1 MIIGHTSSYTALQTA
16 LESHRHQA
24 FLLNGAMG
32 IGKAS
37 IAKNLALSILV
48 KSSPF
53 TENVVQQ
60 QCMNGSY
67 PNYFYISRISD
78 EEGKQ
83 KHEITIE
90 QVRTLLNSL
99 KKKAAIQGRR
109 IIVIDAIDQ
118 MNRQAANA
126 LLKIL
131 EEPPQDTLFLLVC
144 HSLGSV
150 LPTIRSRC
158 VKIDFK
164 PLCAADMRKIS
175 AVRGGEVDSTILEMA
190 AGAPGIYQKIHE
202 VGGAIILQSIERLF
216 HISNLNDLK
225 SALQDLL
232 KQSDDSFLGYL
243 LQQFLYQKALKEPE
257 VYAHSAQTVEKFMR
271 YTNGTHLD
279 GGHRLVAAVLLAR
292 NPEYKQIIYG

>member
-1 MIIGHTSSYTALQTA
+1 MIIGHTSSYTALQTG

-37 IAKNLALSILV
+37 IAKHLALSILV

-99 KKKAAIQGRR
+99 KKKAAIQGQR

-243 LQQFLYQKALKEPE
+243 LQQFLYQKALKDPE

-279 GGHRLVAAVLLAR
+279 GAHRLVAAVLLAR

>member
-1 MIIGHTSSYTALQTA
+1 MIIGHTSSYTALQTG

-67 PNYFYISRISD
+67 PNYFYVSRISD

-90 QVRTLLNSL
+90 QVRILLNSL
-99 KKKAAIQGRR
+99 KKKAAIQGQR

-164 PLCAADMRKIS
+164 PLSAADMRKIS
-175 AVRGGEVDSTILEMA
+175 AVQGGEVDSTILEMA

-232 KQSDDSFLGYL
+232 KQSDESFLGYL
-243 LQQFLYQKALKEPE
+243 LQQFLYQKALKDPE

-279 GGHRLVAAVLLAR
+279 GAHRLVAAVLLAR

>member
-1 MIIGHTSSYTALQTA
+1 MIIGHTSSYTVLETA
-16 LESHRHQA
+16 LDSYRHQA

-37 IAKNLALSILV
+37 IAKNLALSVLV
-48 KSSPF
+48 KSSSF
-53 TENVVQQ
+53 AANVVQQ
-60 QCMNGSY
+60 QCVNGSY

-90 QVRTLLNSL
+90 QVRALLNRL
-99 KKKAAIQGRR
+99 KKKAAIQGQR
-109 IIVIDAIDQ
+109 IVVIDAIDQ

-131 EEPPQDTLFLLVC
+131 EESPQDTFFLLVC

-164 PLCAADMRKIS
+164 PLSDADMLEIATVQGS
-175 AVRGGEVDSTILEMA
+175 EVDPAILKMA
-190 AGAPGIYQKIHE
+190 AGAPGVYQKIQAA
-202 VGGAIILQSIERLF
+202 GGSAILQSIEKLF

-225 SALQDLL
+225 SAIQELL
-232 KQSDDSFLGYL
+232 KQNDDSFLGCL

-279 GGHRLVAAVLLAR
+279 GPHRLVATILLAK
-292 NPEYKQIIYG
+292 NPEHEQIIYS

>member
-48 KSSPF
+48 KCSPF

-99 KKKAAIQGRR
+99 KKKAAIQGQR

-164 PLCAADMRKIS
+164 PLSAADMRKIS
-175 AVRGGEVDSTILEMA
+175 AVQGGEVDSTILEMA

-243 LQQFLYQKALKEPE
+243 LQQFMYQKALKEPE

-279 GGHRLVAAVLLAR
+279 GAHRLVAAVLLAR